1 MTPRP
6 EVWVHRGG
14 RRPPGGVVFIMAVDP
29 ICGMTVDEQTAL
41 QTVKEGSTHYF
52 CCDAC
57 RRKFLGLPPAPPTRP
72 PTLPYFCPMCEGV
85 ESREPGTCP
94 TCGMAL
100 ESSGPGIQE
109 DTTELDDMTR
119 RFWIGLVLGL
129 PVFLLAMGPMVVP
142 SLHHVIPTGL
152 TRWLELILATPVVI
166 GCGWPF
172 FQRAWQSLRS
182 GRLNMFTL
190 IGLGTGTAYAASVIA
205 LLLPGL
211 FPDSVR
217 HQGEVPVYFE
227 AASTIIVL
235 VLMGQIMELRARR
248 KTGAAIREL
257 LKLAPVTAFV
267 IRDGAESEVSLEKV
281 QPGDL
286 IRVKPGG
293 KVPVDGAILEG
304 QGSLDMSLLTG
315 ESLPED
321 GGPGMNVAAGTINLS
336 GAFVMRADKV
346 GADTL
351 FARIIRM
358 VADAQ
363 RSRAPVQHAADRA
376 AAVFVPVV
384 TAVALIAGASWLWLG
399 PEPKLAH
406 ALISVVSVLIVACP
420 CALGLATPMAVMVG
434 MGRGARAG
442 ILIRDAEVLEQLGRV
457 DTVVVDKTGT
467 LTEGRPGVS
476 GVRSA
481 TGEADI
487 LRWAAAVEIHSE
499 HPIAR
504 AIVHYAG
511 ERGIV
516 PEPATDFVSTPGE
529 GVAGL
534 VAGKRVRVEK
544 AAGEASAPSTLVSV
558 SVDGV
563 LVGTIALTDRIRDT
577 TPAAVKTLHAMGLRV
592 IMLTGDHPEA
602 AKAVASQLGID
613 EVRAGVMP
621 SGKWDIIK
629 ALKADGRRVAMAGDG
644 VNDAPALAAADVG
657 IAMGTGTDVAMESA
671 GAVLVKG
678 DLQGIARAII
688 LSRAV
693 MRNIRQNLFWAFLY
707 NMTGVPIAAGAL
719 YPVFGLLMSPM
730 LAAAAMSFSSVSVI
744 ANALRLRG
752 VKI

>member
-1 MTPRP
+1 
-6 EVWVHRGG
+6 
-14 RRPPGGVVFIMAVDP
+14 MAIDP

-41 QTVKEGSTHYF
+41 PAVKDGSTHYF
-52 CCDAC
+52 CCEAC
-57 RRKFLGLPPAPPTRP
+57 RRKFLRLPPAPKINRP
-72 PTLPYFCPMCEGV
+72 ATLPYFCPMCEGV
-85 ESREPGTCP
+85 ESRTPGICP
-94 TCGMAL
+94 KCGMAL
-100 ESSGPGIQE
+100 DRSGPAVEE

-119 RFWIGLVLGL
+119 RFWIGLALGL
-129 PVFLLAMGPMVVP
+129 PVFLLAMGPMAVP
-142 SLHHVIPTGL
+142 ALHHAIPAGL

-182 GRLNMFTL
+182 GHLNMFTL
-190 IGLGTGTAYAASVIA
+190 IGLGTATAFATSLLA
-205 LLLPGL
+205 LLAPGM
-211 FPDSVR
+211 FPDSFR

-227 AASTIIVL
+227 AASTIIIL
-235 VLMGQIMELRARR
+235 VLLGQIMELRARR

-257 LKLAPVTAFV
+257 LKLAPATAYV
-267 IRDGAESEVSLEKV
+267 IRNGGETEVQLDKV
-281 QPGDL
+281 HPGDL

-293 KVPVDGAILEG
+293 KVPVDGTILEG
-304 QGSLDMSLLTG
+304 RGSLDMSLLTG
-315 ESLPED
+315 ESLPVE
-321 GGPGMNVAAGTINLS
+321 GAPGMTVAAGTINLS
-336 GAFVMRADKV
+336 GAFVMRAEKV
-346 GADTL
+346 GANTL

-363 RSRAPVQHAADRA
+363 RSRAPIQHAADRA
-376 AAVFVPVV
+376 AAIFVPVV
-384 TAVALIAGASWLWLG
+384 AATALISALAWLWLG

-406 ALISVVSVLIVACP
+406 ALVSLVSVLIVACP

-434 MGRGARAG
+434 MGRGARVG
-442 ILIRDAEVLEQLGRV
+442 ILIRNAEVLELLGRV

-467 LTEGRPGVS
+467 LTEGKPGVS
-476 GVRSA
+476 EVRGL

-499 HPIAR
+499 HPIGR
-504 AIVHYAG
+504 AIVRYAG
-511 ERGIV
+511 ERGIT
-516 PEPATDFVSTPGE
+516 PEPALEFESTAGE
-529 GVAGL
+529 GVSGL

-544 AAGEASAPSTLVSV
+544 AAGMASVPSSLVSV
-558 SVDGV
+558 SVDGI
-563 LVGTIALTDRIRDT
+563 LLGSIALTDRIRDT

-602 AKAVASQLGID
+602 AKAVARQLGID

-621 SGKWDIIK
+621 DEKWDIIK
-629 ALKADGRRVAMAGDG
+629 ALKANGRRVAMAGDG

-693 MRNIRQNLFWAFLY
+693 MRNIRQNLFWAFFY
-707 NMTGVPIAAGAL
+707 NMMGVPVAAGAL
-719 YPVFGLLMSPM
+719 YPVIGLLMSPM

-744 ANALRLRG
+744 ANALRLRK